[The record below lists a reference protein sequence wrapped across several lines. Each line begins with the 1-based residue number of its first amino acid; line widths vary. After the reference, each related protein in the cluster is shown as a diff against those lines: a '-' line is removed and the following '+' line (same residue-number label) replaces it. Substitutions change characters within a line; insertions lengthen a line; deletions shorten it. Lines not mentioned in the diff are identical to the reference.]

1 MLAFMTFEC
10 FTEKIDNYP
19 ISMRHCIGFFLGGD
33 GVGGDGVGGSGQME
47 FQSIW
52 KDSGRLEVIQVISQR
67 KAMEE

>member
-19 ISMRHCIGFFLGGD
+19 ISMRHCIGFFLGG
-33 GVGGDGVGGSGQME
+33 GGVGGSGQME